1 MQIGRLF
8 EMVYL
13 LLDKKKMTAGQ
24 LAEHFGVSVRTIYR
38 DVEAL
43 SQAGIPI
50 YASKGAGGGIRL
62 TENFVLNKSVLTWQ
76 EKQSILASLNGLRA
90 VQIDEAG
97 AALNKLSALFG
108 GDRADWIEVD
118 FSAWNPNDP
127 AAGIFDL
134 LKRGILTRRVTAFD
148 YSGADGKTTRRV
160 TEPVKLVFRER
171 SWYLLAW
178 CRLRQDFRY
187 FKLLRMGQ
195 PILLDEVFEQREP
208 PPRLDGK
215 DKPYVMPAVEI
226 TARIV
231 PELSYRVLDELNW
244 AEVQRCEDG
253 AFLVRFN
260 MPDNDWLYQY
270 LMTFGAGIDV
280 LEPQQVRETL
290 YKKLKLACA
299 RYQI

>member
-50 YASKGAGGGIRL
+50 YASKGTGGGIQL
-62 TENFVLNKSVLTWQ
+62 TENFVLNKSVLTRQ

-90 VQIDEAG
+90 VRMDEADT
-97 AALNKLSALFG
+97 ALNKLSALFG
-108 GDRADWIEVD
+108 GEQADWIEID

-127 AAGIFDL
+127 AAGIFNL
-134 LKRGILTRRVTAFD
+134 LKQGILTRRVTAFD
-148 YSGADGKTTRRV
+148 YSGADGKTARRV

-195 PILLDEVFEQREP
+195 PVLLDEAFEQREP
-208 PPRLDGK
+208 PASPDGK
-215 DKPYVMPAVEI
+215 SPPDVIPAIEI
-226 TARIV
+226 TVRIA
-231 PELSYRVLDELNW
+231 PELSYRVLEEFNR
-244 AEVQRCEDG
+244 AEIQSCEDG

-270 LMTFGAGIDV
+270 LMTFGAGIYV
-280 LEPQQVRETL
+280 LEPQQVREAL
-290 YKKLKLACA
+290 YRKLKSACA
-299 RYQI
+299 QYRI